1 MIPSVGDLV
10 AVLVV
15 LLLLAVATVATRAM
29 DRRRAAFHAEFKRN
43 REDRAREH
51 PGREGDL

>member
-15 LLLLAVATVATRAM
+15 LILLAVATLANRYM
-29 DRRRAAFHAEFKRN
+29 DRRRAAFRAEFNRKRA
-43 REDRAREH
+43 ERASEH
-51 PGREGDL
+51 VAQEGDL